1 MTGTI
6 RIWWEINKFFLTIEK
21 RRTTQNIV
29 HKVLSTE
36 QEITDLSKINT
47 HIFQFYQHR
56 YIEMQNISEDSVCN
70 FLYNLTVLSLTTY
83 Y

>member
-6 RIWWEINKFFLTIEK
+6 RIWREINKLFLTIEK
-21 RRTTQNIV
+21 RRATQNIV
-29 HKVLSTE
+29 HKMLSTE

-47 HIFQFYQHR
+47 HIFQFYQHI

-70 FLYNLTVLSLTTY
+70 FLYDLTVLSLTTY